1 MDKEIKRAKIFNYTV
16 AAIFLLIFICIIAF
30 LGMWKWSRTFTVSK
44 WMNNPEDRYKI
55 VSNMLSKHEIVG
67 MTEYEIIEL
76 LGEEHEKAPE
86 SFKYPR
92 GEYLDEN
99 TLTYYLGVDFMDNNW
114 LIIPIENGV
123 AIESGIGVT

>member
-16 AAIFLLIFICIIAF
+16 AIIFLLIFISIAII
-30 LGMWKWSRTFTVSK
+30 LGVWKWNRTFTVSK

-67 MTEYEIIEL
+67 MTETEITEL

-92 GEYLDEN
+92 GEYLDEK

-114 LIIPIENGV
+114 LIIPIENGIAV
-123 AIESGIGVT
+123 ESRIGVR

>member
-1 MDKEIKRAKIFNYTV
+1 MNKEIKRAKMFNYTV
-16 AAIFLLIFICIIAF
+16 AVIFLLIFITVIAF
-30 LGMWKWSRTFTVSK
+30 LCMWKWSRKFTVSK

-55 VSNMLSKHEIVG
+55 VSNMLSKHKIIG

-92 GEYLDEN
+92 GEYPDEN
-99 TLTYYLGVDFMDNNW
+99 TLTYYLDVDFMDNNW
-114 LIIPIENGV
+114 LIIPLENGIAV
-123 AIESGIGVT
+123 EHRIGVT

>member
-16 AAIFLLIFICIIAF
+16 AMIFLLIFITVIVF

-55 VSNMLSKHEIVG
+55 VSNMLSKHKIVG

-86 SFKYPR
+86 SFKYPH

-114 LIIPIENGV
+114 LIIPLENGIAV
-123 AIESGIGVT
+123 EHRIGVT

>member
-16 AAIFLLIFICIIAF
+16 AVIFLLIFITIIVF

-55 VSNMLSKHEIVG
+55 VSNMLSKHKIIG

-86 SFKYPR
+86 SFEYPR
-92 GEYLDEN
+92 EQYPDEN

-114 LIIPIENGV
+114 LIILLENGIAV
-123 AIESGIGVT
+123 ESRIGVT

>member
-1 MDKEIKRAKIFNYTV
+1 MDKEIKRAKIFTYTV
-16 AAIFLLIFICIIAF
+16 AVIFLLIFTTIIVF

-67 MTEYEIIEL
+67 MTEQEIMKL
-76 LGEEHEKAPE
+76 LGEEYENAPE

-92 GEYLDEN
+92 GEYPDEN

-114 LIIPIENGV
+114 LIIPIENGIAV
-123 AIESGIGVT
+123 ESRIGVT